1 VQVVSVSVPL
11 EGVPWDP
18 WPEGWRLGQPG
29 NCLAFD
35 TTGLHVR
42 SQDGT
47 QDVPWADVMGLTISF
62 GRHSAGRDLWEV
74 ISPKPTPDLA
84 LSGTV
89 AVDVQLRL
97 RDLNLAVPMTRAC
110 SWRVAF
116 VVEEVL
122 QTLKAERLRLIGQ
135 PGLVDGAV
143 REVVPQIRP
152 HTRLVMNTDLLG
164 LDRLLGGHGAY
175 RGAIEEAVARHS

>member
-1 VQVVSVSVPL
+1 M

-18 WPEGWRLGQPG
+18 WPGGWRLGQPG

-35 TTGLHVR
+35 TAGLHVR
-42 SQDGT
+42 SRGGE
-47 QDVPWADVMGLTISF
+47 QDVPWADVLGLTISF

-74 ISPKPTPDLA
+74 ISPQPTPNLA

-89 AVDVQLRL
+89 AVDVQLRR
-97 RDLNLAVPMTRAC
+97 RDLDVAVPMTRAC

-122 QTLKAERLRLIGQ
+122 QTLKTERLRKIGQ
-135 PGLVDGAV
+135 PGLVDGVV
-143 REVVPQIRP
+143 REVVPQVRL
-152 HTRLVMNTDLLG
+152 HTRLLMNTDLLG
-164 LDRLLGGHGAY
+164 LDRLLGGHGAH
-175 RGAIEEAVARHS
+175 RGAIEEAVSRRT